1 MPAPRRL
8 LVGLLLTLPV
18 LLPVAGPTLLLAPAR
33 AATSTPAPGPTSLLT
48 APPSAAA
55 PPTGTAGQRTSS
67 ELDAEAARQK
77 AELDD
82 LGTSLATAAAAA
94 RSALEQRQAAERAAG
109 LADRAAAEQEQR
121 LAAARATV
129 SRARDGLD
137 GFAGALYR
145 DGGTS
150 SRLSYLSAALETGDP
165 GSLLHDVE
173 LAQAVGEDR
182 SNAYDD
188 FRAAADEQRA
198 ATVAA
203 QAARATAAGLRAE
216 AAAADERARAAV
228 TAQTAIVAQR
238 RSELM
243 QTIAAADDARHREGL
258 LARAEKLAAQR
269 SRAGVPASALA
280 GALVPRPTATCTGGD
295 LAGFPNGRLPEQA
308 LCALWGTTGQVLR
321 ADAAAAFNDLSRAYA
336 EEHGTPLCV
345 TDSYRDLDE
354 QVAVRAAKP
363 TLAAV
368 PGHSNH
374 GWGVAVDLCGGVQSF
389 TDPAHVWLLAHAAE
403 FGWFH
408 PGWAEPTGVKPE
420 AWHWEFAG

>member
-1 MPAPRRL
+1 VPAPRRL
-8 LVGLLLTLPV
+8 LAGLLLTLPV
-18 LLPVAGPTLLLAPAR
+18 LLPVAGPTLLLAPA
-33 AATSTPAPGPTSLLT
+33 AASTSTPAPDPASVLT
-48 APPSAAA
+48 ASPTGAA
-55 PPTGTAGQRTSS
+55 PASTAGQRTSS
-67 ELDAEAARQK
+67 ELDAEAARQQ
-77 AELDD
+77 AELDQ
-82 LGTSLATAAAAA
+82 LGSSLARAAAAA
-94 RSALEQRQAAERAAG
+94 RTALEQRQTAERAAG

-129 SRARDGLD
+129 ARARDGLD

-150 SRLSYLSAALETGDP
+150 SRLSYFSAALETGDP

-188 FRAAADEQRA
+188 FRTAAGEQRA
-198 ATVAA
+198 ATMAA
-203 QAARATAAGLRAE
+203 QAAQAKAAGLRAE
-216 AAAADERARAAV
+216 ATAADARARSAV
-228 TAQTAIVAQR
+228 TAQTVIVAQR
-238 RSELM
+238 RTELM

-258 LARAEKLAAQR
+258 LAQAEKIAAQR

-336 EEHGTPLCV
+336 EEHGAPLCV
-345 TDSYRDLDE
+345 TDSYRNLDE